1 MSAIDF
7 NANIVIF
14 CTLSNLSYILFERYY
29 VLHIIEYMN
38 LCFTQKFLIMDSK
51 KLKKRKRQ
59 ADKPMRIF
67 EELNRPVTYILDDV
81 KETIVTE
88 NTYKA
93 IPYNVLKTYFL
104 PKVMF

>member
-1 MSAIDF
+1 M
-7 NANIVIF
+7 
-14 CTLSNLSYILFERYY
+14 
-29 VLHIIEYMN
+29 LHIIEYMIYVSLKN
-38 LCFTQKFLIMDSK
+38 FWIMDSK

-67 EELNRPVTYILDDV
+67 EELNRPATYILDDV
-81 KETIVTE
+81 KETVITE

-104 PKVMF
+104 PKGMF